1 MTQKSADDCG
11 IVIDVKT
18 RYLEKQSDLLNNAH
32 AFSYTIRMRNNR
44 NQTVQLL
51 DRHWIITDQ
60 NNRIEEVKGKGVI
73 GQQPFIKPG
82 ETFEYSSG
90 TIINSDIGDMKGSYL
105 MRTEDGETFEAE
117 IPLFV
122 LATPHMLH

>member
-32 AFSYTIRMRNNR
+32 AFSYTIRIRNNR

-60 NNRIEEVKGKGVI
+60 NNRI
-73 GQQPFIKPG
+73 
-82 ETFEYSSG
+82 
-90 TIINSDIGDMKGSYL
+90 
-105 MRTEDGETFEAE
+105 
-117 IPLFV
+117 
-122 LATPHMLH
+122 

>member
-1 MTQKSADDCG
+1 M
-11 IVIDVKT
+11 
-18 RYLEKQSDLLNNAH
+18 
-32 AFSYTIRMRNNR
+32 
-44 NQTVQLL
+44 
-51 DRHWIITDQ
+51 
-60 NNRIEEVKGKGVI
+60 I